1 MIADTLTVDDADE
14 AYAELTRRGLT
25 PVTIVPHTGRSAAGN
40 PLRKLLA
47 RKQAGPGNPLHAK
60 RSELPFFTSQL
71 AIMLET
77 GTPLAAALESLAEQM
92 TCPHWQALI
101 SQLSRQVEEGSSLA
115 HAAGAYSHVFDP
127 VFIAMISAGEASGTL
142 AQILTRL
149 ANLTRRSSRLRHKV
163 IAALIYPAMLT
174 GIAIS
179 VICLMI
185 FFVLPRFAT
194 VFTEMNVQLPASTRI
209 LLAISNFVRVHPI
222 IFGLVLAAVITALVL
237 FIRSE
242 SGKAWRARISLRLP
256 IMGPLL
262 IATIN
267 ARIYRMI
274 ALLTEASVPL
284 LDALELTRTAT
295 RNPAYTSLLAQTHE
309 SVLNGRTMYEI
320 LSASRL
326 IPPSQARMIHTGEQ
340 NAQIGKVTG
349 MLADYLDDIN
359 ETKVGMLTSI
369 MEPILLIGMGLLIG
383 SVAVSL
389 VLPMFDLS
397 RIAG

>member
-1 MIADTLTVDDADE
+1 MDTLTVDDADE

-25 PVTIVPHTGRSAAGN
+25 PLNIQPRGRTASGGLLGRFVRRKEVTEGN
-40 PLRKLLA
+40 PR
-47 RKQAGPGNPLHAK
+47 HAK

-77 GTPLAAALESLAEQM
+77 GTPLAAALESLSEQM

-101 SQLSRQVEEGSSLA
+101 SQLHRQVEEGSSLA
-115 HAAGAYSHVFDP
+115 HAAGVYDHVFDP
-127 VFIAMISAGEASGTL
+127 IFIAMIAAGEASGKL
-142 AQILTRL
+142 SHILTRL

-163 IAALIYPAMLT
+163 IAAMIYPAMLT

-179 VICLMI
+179 TICLMI
-185 FFVLPRFAT
+185 FFVLPRFAV
-194 VFTEMNVQLPASTRI
+194 VFSDMNVQLPSSTR
-209 LLAISNFVRVHPI
+209 LLLTLSNATRSHPFISLLLGI
-222 IFGLVLAAVITALVL
+222 GIITALVL
-237 FIRSE
+237 FHRSKR
-242 SGKAWRARISLRLP
+242 GKTWRARISLRLP
-256 IMGPLL
+256 IFGAL
-262 IATIN
+262 IIDTIN

-284 LDALELTRTAT
+284 LETLELTRTAT
-295 RNPAYTSLLAQTHE
+295 RNPAYTTLLTQAHE
-309 SVLNGRTMYEI
+309 NVLNGRTMYEVF
-320 LSASRL
+320 SASRL

-340 NAQIGKVTG
+340 NAQIGMVTG

-369 MEPILLIGMGLLIG
+369 MEPILLICMGLLIG
-383 SVAVSL
+383 GVAISL